1 MRRTSSA
8 GPPRLAAL
16 LLRIVASGSDRRFV
30 LDDLSEE
37 FSRIAGHDGHRAARA
52 WYWRQALSSLA
63 PLARDRFLRG
73 ARSGLPANAGSHRS
87 PIAGAATADFGQ
99 AVRWLRRHPGT
110 AATVVATMTI
120 AFAAVLS
127 AFSIINTVLLR
138 PLPFPS
144 PDRIVSVWTTGPT
157 VPRTIRSSDRPN
169 FEDWRER
176 ARSFAALAAYSPFDA
191 RLTGRGDPRELEGL
205 RVTQQMEAVLG
216 VGPVLGRAFEPR
228 DYSRGS
234 APVAILTYG
243 FWRSEFARDPSVLER
258 TLTIDGREH
267 QIVGVLPDLNVRFP
281 QDPHQVW
288 IPLIPREGAFW
299 EHARGTGWLFVVG
312 RVRDDV
318 DVASARAEMNT
329 IAGQLAN
336 QYPDSNRG
344 RTEAVL
350 RPIATEIVGPI
361 APMLQLL
368 GAALVAVLLVACGN
382 LANLLIVS
390 VSNRQREFAVRAA
403 IGGAGSRLARQVLG
417 ETALMCA
424 AAAALGLAL
433 SPLLVRAFVA
443 VYPGSLPR
451 TVPTGVDGAT
461 ALAAAVLGLA
471 ASLLLGVPQALH
483 ARRVDLGRGLAAS
496 TRTTSSRTN
505 RIVRSALVT
514 AQVALSFVLIVAG
527 VAFVRT
533 LDRLTHIKAGY
544 VSAGVLT
551 FSVAPSPAQTTG
563 TAALQFY
570 QSLVNAIHEIPGV
583 QAAAVSVAAPMA
595 TGGWR
600 FGIRPQGA
608 TADVLVAVNLTTP
621 EYFDALGIRL
631 LEGRLLTPDE
641 QRPGRSS
648 VVVSEPLAKLL
659 GGKVVGT
666 YFDYADT
673 KWQIVGVVEGVRHYR
688 LREEPVP
695 ELFIPWH
702 QAGRRPQTI
711 VVRADGDPMT
721 LLPAIAT
728 RVHALDATAPLSDVA
743 RLEDRLRE
751 ALAAERFR
759 AALLAALAAIAV
771 GLAALGAYSVTA
783 YAVAYRT
790 REYGIRM
797 ALGEQPAS
805 IARRALAT
813 AVVPSLLGVL
823 AGCAIA
829 VGTSRW
835 IEAFLYE
842 VRPLEAMTLT
852 GAAAT
857 LLVLALLAGTSSAR
871 RAATIDP
878 SRTLTAE

>member
-1 MRRTSSA
+1 MPRGWSV
-8 GPPRLAAL
+8 GPPRLAAFV
-16 LLRIVASGSDRRFV
+16 LRAVASSSDRRFV
-30 LDDLSEE
+30 VADLSEE
-37 FSRIAGHDGHRAARA
+37 FSRIAAQEGPAAARA
-52 WYWRQALSSLA
+52 WYWRQTLSSLA
-63 PLARDRFLRG
+63 PLAGDRFVRA
-73 ARSGLPANAGSHRS
+73 ARSARAIRLS
-87 PIAGAATADFGQ
+87 PRALIADFGQ
-99 AVRWLRRHPGT
+99 ALRWLRRHPGT

-120 AFAAVLS
+120 AFGAVLS

-138 PLPFPS
+138 PLPFTS
-144 PDRIVSVWTTGPT
+144 PDRIVSIWTTGPT
-157 VPRTIRSSDRPN
+157 IPPTVRSSSRPN

-176 ARSFAALAAYSPFDA
+176 ARSLAALAAYTPFDA
-191 RLTGRGDPRELEGL
+191 RLTGRGDPRTLEGL
-205 RVTQQMEAVLG
+205 RVTQHMDAVLG
-216 VGPVLGRAFEPR
+216 VPPVLGRGFDVR
-228 DYSRGS
+228 DYSTGS

-258 TLTIDGREH
+258 TLTIDGRQH
-267 QIVGVLPDLNVRFP
+267 QIVGVLPDVNVRFP
-281 QDPHQVW
+281 QDPHDVW

-299 EHARGTGWLFVVG
+299 EHARGTGWLSVIG

-318 DVASARAEMNT
+318 EVASAHAEMNT
-329 IAGQLAN
+329 IARQLAD
-336 QYPDSNRG
+336 QYPDNRG
-344 RTEAVL
+344 KTEAVL

-368 GAALVAVLLVACGN
+368 GTALVAVLLVACGN

-403 IGGAGSRLARQVLG
+403 IGGAGTRLARQVLG
-417 ETALMCA
+417 ETALMCGT
-424 AAAALGLAL
+424 AAALGLAL
-433 SPLLVRAFVA
+433 SPVLVRAFVS

-451 TVPTGVDGAT
+451 TMPAGIEGAT
-461 ALAAAVLGLA
+461 AVAAVVLGLA

-483 ARRVDLGRGLAAS
+483 ARRVNPGRGLAAS
-496 TRTTSSRTN
+496 TRTTSGKKN
-505 RIVRSALVT
+505 RFVRSALVT

-533 LDRLTHIKAGY
+533 FDRLTHVRAGY
-544 VSAGVLT
+544 VPEGVLT
-551 FSVAPSPAQTTG
+551 FSVAPSPAQATA

-570 QSLVNAIHEIPGV
+570 EAVVNALHEVPGV
-583 QAAAVSVAAPMA
+583 RAAAASVAAPMA

-608 TADVLVAVNLTTP
+608 PADVLVAVNLTTA
-621 EYFDALGIRL
+621 EYFDALGVRL
-631 LEGRLLTPDE
+631 LEGRLLTADE
-641 QRPGRSS
+641 QRGSRSS
-648 VVVSEPLAKLL
+648 ALVSEPLAKLL

-666 YFDYADT
+666 YFDYSNT
-673 KWQIVGVVEGVRHYR
+673 KWQIVGVVEGVRHFQ
-688 LREEPVP
+688 LRDQPVP
-695 ELFIPWH
+695 ELIIPWH
-702 QAGRRPQTI
+702 LAGRRPQTI

-721 LLPAIAT
+721 LLPAIAA
-728 RVHALDATAPLSDVA
+728 RVHALDPTAPLSDVA

-759 AALLAALAAIAV
+759 ATLLAALAAIAV

-813 AVVPSLLGVL
+813 AIVPSLLGVL

-829 VGTSRW
+829 LATSRW

-857 LLVLALLAGTSSAR
+857 LLLLALLAGTSSAR

>member
-1 MRRTSSA
+1 MPRGSSA
-8 GPPRLAAL
+8 GPPRLASL
-16 LLRIVASGSDRRFV
+16 LVRAVASGSDRRFV

-37 FSRIAGHDGHRAARA
+37 FSRIAAQNGSKAARA
-52 WYWRQALSSLA
+52 WYWRQALGSLA
-63 PLARDRFLRG
+63 PLVRDRFVRV
-73 ARSGLPANAGSHRS
+73 ARSARAIHVS
-87 PIAGAATADFGQ
+87 PRALMADFGQ
-99 AVRWLRRHPGT
+99 AIRWLRRHPGT
-110 AATVVATMTI
+110 ASTVVATMTI
-120 AFAAVLS
+120 AFGAVLS

-138 PLPFPS
+138 PLPFTS
-144 PDRIVSVWTTGPT
+144 PDRIVSLWATGPT
-157 VPRTIRSSDRPN
+157 IPPTVRSSSRPN

-191 RLTGRGDPRELEGL
+191 RLTGRGDPRQLEGL
-205 RVTQQMEAVLG
+205 RVTPHMEAVLG
-216 VGPVLGRAFEPR
+216 VAPVVGRAFDAR
-228 DYSRGS
+228 DYSTGS

-243 FWRSEFARDPSVLER
+243 FWRSEFARDPSILQR
-258 TLTIDGREH
+258 TLTIDGRQH
-267 QIVGVLPDLNVRFP
+267 QIVGVLPDLGVRFP
-281 QDPHQVW
+281 QDPNDVW

-299 EHARGTGWLFVVG
+299 EHARGTGWLFVIG

-318 DVASARAEMNT
+318 EAASAQAEMNA
-329 IAGQLAN
+329 IVRQLEGL
-336 QYPDSNRG
+336 YPDSNRG

-403 IGGAGSRLARQVLG
+403 IGGAGTRLARQVLG
-417 ETALMCA
+417 ETGLMCG

-433 SPLLVRAFVA
+433 SPVLVRAFVA

-451 TVPTGVDGAT
+451 TIPAGVDGAT
-461 ALAAAVLGLA
+461 TLAAVVLGFA

-483 ARRVDLGRGLAAS
+483 ARRVNPGRGLAAS
-496 TRTTSSRTN
+496 TRTTGGPTN
-505 RIVRSALVT
+505 RLVRSALVT

-544 VSAGVLT
+544 VPEGVLT
-551 FSVAPSPAQTTG
+551 FSVAPSPAQSSG

-570 QSLVNAIHEIPGV
+570 ESLVNAIHEIPGV
-583 QAAAVSVAAPMA
+583 RAAAASVAAPMA

-621 EYFDALGIRL
+621 GYFDALGVRL

-648 VVVSEPLAKLL
+648 VLVSEPLAKLL

-666 YFDYADT
+666 YFDYSDT
-673 KWQIVGVVEGVRHYR
+673 KWQIVGVVEGIRHYR
-688 LREEPVP
+688 LRDEPLP
-695 ELFIPWH
+695 ELIIPWH
-702 QAGRRPQTI
+702 LAGRRPQSI

-721 LLPAIAT
+721 LLPAIAA
-728 RVHALDATAPLSDVA
+728 RVHALDPTAPLSDVA

-759 AALLAALAAIAV
+759 ATLLAALAAIAV

-805 IARRALAT
+805 IARRALA
-813 AVVPSLLGVL
+813 AAIVPSLLGVL

-829 VGTSRW
+829 LGTSKW

-842 VRPLEAMTLT
+842 VRPLDAMTMA
-852 GAAAT
+852 GAAAA
-857 LLVLALLAGTSSAR
+857 LVLLALLAGTSSAR

>member
-1 MRRTSSA
+1 MSGSPLF

-16 LLRIVASGSDRRFV
+16 LLRTVASGGDRRFV
-30 LDDLSEE
+30 LDDLAEE
-37 FSRIAGHDGHRAARA
+37 FARIAEEQGRGAARA
-52 WYWRQALSSLA
+52 WYWRQTLSSLP
-63 PLARDRFLRG
+63 PLAGDRFLRT
-73 ARSGLPANAGSHRS
+73 ARAAGTIRVS
-87 PIAGAATADFGQ
+87 PRAVLSDLGQ

-120 AFAAVLS
+120 AFGAVLG

-138 PLPFPS
+138 PLPFTS
-144 PDRIVSVWTTGPT
+144 PERIVNVWATGPT
-157 VPRTIRSSDRPN
+157 IPRAIRSTSRPN

-176 ARSFAALAAYSPFDA
+176 SRSFAALAAYTAFDA

-205 RVTQQMEAVLG
+205 RVTRQLDGVLG
-216 VGPVLGRAFEPR
+216 VTPVLGRVFDAG
-228 DYSRGS
+228 DYSTGS

-243 FWRSEFARDPSVLER
+243 FWRSEFARDPSVLQR
-258 TLTIDGREH
+258 TLTIDGRPH
-267 QIVGVLPDLNVRFP
+267 QIIGVLPDVDVTFP
-281 QDPHQVW
+281 LDPHDVW

-318 DVASARAEMNT
+318 AMDAAQAEMNA
-329 IAGQLAN
+329 IARQLAD

-350 RPIATEIVGPI
+350 TPIATAIVGPI

-368 GAALVAVLLVACGN
+368 GAALLAVLLVACGN

-390 VSNRQREFAVRAA
+390 VSHRQREFAVRSA
-403 IGGAGSRLARQVLG
+403 IGGAGTRLARQVLG
-417 ETALMCA
+417 ETALMCC

-433 SPLLVRAFVA
+433 SPFLVRTFVA

-451 TVPTGVDGAT
+451 TVPAGVDGMT
-461 ALAAAVLGLA
+461 VVAAILLGVA
-471 ASLLLGVPQALH
+471 ASVLLGVPQALH
-483 ARRVDLGRGLAAS
+483 ARRVNLGRGLAVT
-496 TRTTSSRTN
+496 TRTTSCGRT
-505 RIVRSALVT
+505 RIVRGALVM

-527 VAFVRT
+527 AAFVRT
-533 LDRLTHIKAGY
+533 LDRLTNVKQGY
-544 VSAGVLT
+544 KPDGVLT
-551 FSVAPSPAQTTG
+551 FSVAPSPAQSTG

-570 QSLVNAIHEIPGV
+570 ESLVTAIRAIPGV
-583 QAAAVSVAAPMA
+583 RAAAASVAAPMA

-600 FGIRPQGA
+600 FGIRPPGA
-608 TADVLVAVNLTTP
+608 TADVLVGVNLTTS

-631 LEGRLLTPDE
+631 LEGRLLTTDE
-641 QRPGRSS
+641 QRRGVSS
-648 VVVSEPLAKLL
+648 AVVSEPLAKLL
-659 GGKVVGT
+659 GGKVVGS
-666 YFDYADT
+666 YFDYSNT
-673 KWQIVGVVEGVRHYR
+673 KWQIVGVVEGVRHAR
-688 LREEPVP
+688 PRDEPLP
-695 ELFIPWH
+695 ELIIPWH
-702 QAGRRPQTI
+702 MAGRRPQSI
-711 VVRADGDPMT
+711 VVRAEGDPMA
-721 LLPAIAT
+721 LLPAIAA
-728 RVHALDATAPLSDVA
+728 RVHALDPTAPLSDVA

-751 ALAAERFR
+751 ALGAERFR
-759 AALLAALAAIAV
+759 ATLLAALAAIAV

-813 AVVPSLLGVL
+813 ALVPSLLGVL

-829 VGTSRW
+829 LVTSRW

-842 VRPLEAMTLT
+842 VEPLDAITLT
-852 GAAAT
+852 GAAVT
-857 LLVLALLAGTSSAR
+857 LLLLALLAGTSSAR